1 MLRQLEADDP
11 RFKTVTFKPGLNL
24 LVAQATP
31 VSSNTDSRNGS
42 GKSSV
47 IELLHFLLGARADPK
62 SLPMRRELRQTCFSL
77 TLDWPP
83 LREEVRVGRTGS
95 NPKSVRLQPDISPSA
110 ATRLSGDNADI
121 SVSEWQE
128 IIEAGLFG
136 LQGEHPGV
144 SGRAMLAFLIRRDRD
159 HGFNEPTRSFAR
171 QPEAQ
176 AGPNLAHLLGL
187 DADLTA
193 RYLTLAERR
202 AARTQLK
209 KVAGDPVWGKVVGK
223 SADLRGQIAVA
234 TAKVNDLRRQVAE
247 FRVLPHYETLK
258 DRADDLARKLRE
270 LVSLDVMDQHNL
282 DHLQKSVDE
291 ADDPESAYLLRVYEQ
306 LGVNLGDQVRKQ
318 YDQVKLFHEAVVR
331 NRRTYL
337 DEEIRTIRERM
348 DARRQEQRA
357 LAEEQRVVVAQLDQ
371 GGALEALTEL
381 QKTLAQE
388 EANVTTL
395 RHRLESAE
403 AVEAT
408 NQAIAA
414 ESVAI
419 QNALLQD
426 IGERQTQTDQAHL
439 LFNEL
444 AYRLYGSDRP
454 SYLRIDPGPSSLKI
468 LPNIGS
474 DDSKGIGRMAIFC
487 FDMTLAV
494 VAHRAGRG
502 PDFLV
507 HDSHLFDGVDDR
519 QLARALGTAAEI
531 AEAEGMQYVVT
542 INEDDL
548 NKTAHLG
555 FRPEPYVIEPKL
567 TDAYEEGGLFGFR
580 FDVPR

>member
-1 MLRQLEADDP
+1 MLRRLEADDP
-11 RFKTVTFKPGLNL
+11 RFKTVSFQPGLNL
-24 LVAQATP
+24 LVAHATP
-31 VSSNTDSRNGS
+31 ASSNTDSRNGS

-62 SLPMRRELRQTCFSL
+62 SPPLRRELRQTRFSL

-83 LREEVRVGRTGS
+83 LREAVRVERSGA
-95 NPKSVRLQPDISPSA
+95 NPKSVRLEPDISPSA
-110 ATRLSGDNADI
+110 ETRLSGDGAD
-121 SVSEWQE
+121 VPVGEWQAL
-128 IIEAGLFG
+128 IEAGLFG
-136 LQGEHPGV
+136 LRGEHPGV

-193 RYLTLAERR
+193 RYLALAERR

-234 TAKVNDLRRQVAE
+234 AARVNDLRRQVAE
-247 FRVLPHYETLK
+247 FRVLPHYESLRE
-258 DRADDLARKLRE
+258 RADDLDRRLRE
-270 LVSLDVMDQHNL
+270 LVSLDVMDRHNL
-282 DHLQKSVDE
+282 DHLQKSVEE
-291 ADDPESAYLLRVYEQ
+291 AEDPESAYLLRVYEQ
-306 LGVNLGDQVRKQ
+306 LSVNLGDQVRKQ

-337 DEEIRTIRERM
+337 DEEIRTIRDRLE
-348 DARRQEQRA
+348 ARRREQA
-357 LAEEQRVVVAQLDQ
+357 TLAEEQRVVVAQLDQ

-381 QKTLAQE
+381 QKTLAGE

-408 NQAIAA
+408 TQAIAA

-419 QNALLQD
+419 QNALRQD
-426 IGERQTQTDQAHL
+426 IGERQTQTAQAHL

-454 SYLRIDPGPSSLKI
+454 SYLRIDPGPSSLRI
-468 LPNIGS
+468 IPNIGS
-474 DDSKGIGRMAIFC
+474 DDSKGIGRMATFC

-519 QLARALGTAAEI
+519 QLARALDTAARLV
-531 AEAEGMQYVVT
+531 EAEGMQYVVT

-555 FRPEPYVIEPKL
+555 FDPEPYVIEPRL

-580 FDVPR
+580 FDAPR